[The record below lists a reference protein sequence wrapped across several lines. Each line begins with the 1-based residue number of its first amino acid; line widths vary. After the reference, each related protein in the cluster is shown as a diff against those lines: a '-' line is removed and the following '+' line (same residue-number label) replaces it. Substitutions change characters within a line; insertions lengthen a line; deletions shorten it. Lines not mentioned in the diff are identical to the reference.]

1 MVWTP
6 DKLTLRTIPF
16 DEEAWKQT
24 FKRLEIYYFE
34 KYLPLAIAKANGKLV
49 PDTVNLEG
57 VEGVLPL
64 GCTLHASAPQE
75 APATAAA
82 EAPAATVVESEP
94 AAEAPAATVVESE
107 PLVDSMLHA
116 PVLQDAR
123 VAIFA
128 SAEAQASTSEEDS
141 SEGFNEEEES
151 SSDDSAHDDSDS
163 PESETLTPE
172 ELEVRRVQRFFRR
185 KLGPQ

>member
-1 MVWTP
+1 VVWTQ
-6 DKLTLRTIPF
+6 DKLTIRTIPF
-16 DEEAWKQT
+16 DEEAWKKT
-24 FKRLEIYYFE
+24 FKRLEIYYFQN
-34 KYLPLAIAKANGKLV
+34 YLPLAIAKANGKLV
-49 PDTVNLEG
+49 PDTLNLES
-57 VEGVLPL
+57 VEGVRPL

-75 APATAAA
+75 APATA
-82 EAPAATVVESEP
+82 

-172 ELEVRRVQRFFRR
+172 EQEVRRVQRFIRR
-185 KLGPQ
+185 KLGPR

>member
-1 MVWTP
+1 MVWTE
-6 DKLTLRTIPF
+6 DKLTIKTINF
-16 DEEAWKQT
+16 DEEAWNKT
-24 FKRLEIYYFE
+24 FKRLEIYYLQ

-49 PDTVNLEG
+49 RDTLNL
-57 VEGVLPL
+57 EGVLPL

-82 EAPAATVVESEP
+82 EAPAPTVVESEP

-141 SEGFNEEEES
+141 SEGFNEEEEP

-163 PESETLTPE
+163 PESETLSPE
-172 ELEVRRVQRFFRR
+172 ELKDRRVQRFIRR